1 MKHHLIACPIFAKE
15 LVAVLAEIPARPT
28 VQLIDYMVHNRAET
42 MESELGQALQAAG
55 KDGAAISIL
64 VGQECKALQPISE
77 IATTC
82 GGALPAGRNCI
93 EIILG
98 RKRAR
103 ELQENRTTIMTPAWI
118 AMINQSIADGF
129 WTVED
134 ARLNLGWY
142 DRILL
147 LDTGLAPLD
156 DEMLMAFFELTR
168 VPIEILP
175 VSLDHFRKVVEK
187 LLAGP

>member
-1 MKHHLIACPIFAKE
+1 
-15 LVAVLAEIPARPT
+15 
-28 VQLIDYMVHNRAET
+28 
-42 MESELGQALQAAG
+42 
-55 KDGAAISIL
+55 
-64 VGQECKALQPISE
+64 
-77 IATTC
+77 
-82 GGALPAGRNCI
+82 
-93 EIILG
+93 
-98 RKRAR
+98 
-103 ELQENRTTIMTPAWI
+103 
-118 AMINQSIADGF
+118 MINQSIADGF